1 MLDVAIRSRFEEEI
15 KFGAPNDNDRLKI
28 MELYMGKIPLNT
40 KNINLKKYVEKTKG
54 MSGRDIK
61 EKLIKPAL
69 HKAILED
76 KNSIEEKDLDNILN
90 KLKGGKKEPLHLYG

>member
-1 MLDVAIRSRFEEEI
+1 
-15 KFGAPNDNDRLKI
+15 
-28 MELYMGKIPLNT
+28 
-40 KNINLKKYVEKTKG
+40 

-76 KNSIEEKDLDNILN
+76 KNSIEEKDLDIILN
-90 KLKGGKKEPLHLYG
+90 KLKGGKKEPLHLYA